1 VSGRREFVRD
11 AALLGAA
18 LAFPGAEWL
27 EAGRPLRPRREGSG
41 APGPSGGSHGARRRP
56 ADPSRLAT
64 WDGPV
69 DEEYWR
75 LVRSQFLISPRGVYF
90 NTGTIGASPRQVVD
104 AVVEHMRAYE
114 TVFEARA
121 FDGAA
126 LRRSTAALVGAPPQT
141 LVFTRNTTES
151 MNYVANGLELSAGD
165 EILTTTHE
173 HVGGR
178 CPWELVARRRH
189 LTLTQFPLPVPPRSA
204 EQVVDAWR
212 ERITPRTRVMM
223 ISHILFTNGLVQPL
237 RELCAL
243 ARERGVIT
251 AVDGAHGPGLLPLD
265 LVGSGCD
272 FYCASPH
279 KWLLAPKGSG
289 LLYISEPWLDRLW
302 PTIASGGWDDL
313 SIKGERFDHK
323 GTLNESLLAGFQAA
337 VDFNGLIG
345 QDRIWARCRQLSER
359 LYAGLA
365 RIDGVELKSATA
377 PELRAP
383 LVSFT
388 LADWSTDGL
397 IRALWQRGPV
407 RVRHVAEYDYH
418 WVRMST
424 HVYNS
429 PEEVDRV
436 LGIVAELARTRE
448 GG

>member
-11 AALLGAA
+11 AAALGAA
-18 LAFPGAEWL
+18 FAFPGAEWL
-27 EAGRPLRPRREGSG
+27 KEARPGSLRRAGSG
-41 APGPSGGSHGARRRP
+41 APGPSDGTLGAGP
-56 ADPSRLAT
+56 GAADSALLAT

-90 NTGTIGASPRQVVD
+90 NTGTIGASPRPVVD
-104 AVVEHMRAYE
+104 AVVEHLRAFE
-114 TVFEARA
+114 TVFDARG

-126 LRRSTAALVGAPPQT
+126 LRRSTATLVGAPPQT

-151 MNYVANGLELSAGD
+151 MNYVANGLDLAPGD
-165 EILTTTHE
+165 EILMTTHE
-173 HVGGR
+173 HVGGM
-178 CPWELVARRRH
+178 CPWQLVARRRN

-204 EQVVDAWR
+204 GQIVDAWR

-223 ISHILFTNGLVQPL
+223 ISHVLFTNGLIQPL

-243 ARERGVIT
+243 ARERGIVT
-251 AVDGAHGPGLLPLD
+251 AVDGAHGPGLLRLD
-265 LVGSGCD
+265 LAASGCD

-289 LLYISEPWLDRLW
+289 LLYIAEPWLDRLW

-323 GTLNESLLAGFQAA
+323 GTLNESLLVGFQAA
-337 VDFNGLIG
+337 VDFNGTIG
-345 QDRIWARCRQLSER
+345 QDRVWARCRELGER
-359 LYAGLA
+359 LYAGLS
-365 RIDGVELKSATA
+365 RINGVTLTSATDA
-377 PELRAP
+377 AIRAP

-388 LADWSTDGL
+388 LRGWTTPDL
-397 IRALWQRGPV
+397 IRALWERGPV
-407 RVRHVAEYDYH
+407 RVRHVAEYDYG

-436 LGIVAELARTRE
+436 LGIVEELARQRQ

>member
-1 VSGRREFVRD
+1 VTGRREFVRN

-18 LAFPGAEWL
+18 FAFPGAEWL
-27 EAGRPLRPRREGSG
+27 EAASLTPLRGDVSG
-41 APGPSGGSHGARRRP
+41 GLGRSDGSHGGRPRP
-56 ADPSRLAT
+56 ADPSLLAA

-90 NTGTIGASPRQVVD
+90 NTGTIGASPRPVVD
-104 AVVEHMRAYE
+104 AVVEHLRAFE
-114 TVFEARA
+114 TVFEAKG

-126 LRRSTAALVGAPPQT
+126 LRRSTATLVGAPPET

-151 MNYVANGLELSAGD
+151 MNYVANGLDLAPGD

-178 CPWELVARRRH
+178 CPWELVARRRQ

-204 EQVVDAWR
+204 RQVVDAWR

-243 ARERGVIT
+243 ARERGIVS
-251 AVDGAHGPGLLPLD
+251 AVDGAHGPGLLRLD
-265 LVGSGCD
+265 LAASGCD

-289 LLYISEPWLDRLW
+289 LLYIAQPWLDRLW

-337 VDFNGLIG
+337 VDFNGMIG
-345 QDRIWARCRQLSER
+345 QDRIWARCRELSER

-365 RIDGVELKSATA
+365 RIDGVDLKSATDA
-377 PELRAP
+377 DLRAP

-388 LADWSTDGL
+388 VAGWTTDDL
-397 IRALWQRGPV
+397 IRALWERGPV

-424 HVYNS
+424 HIYNS
-429 PEEVDRV
+429 PPEVDRV
-436 LGIVAELARTRE
+436 LGIVAELARQR
-448 GG
+448 GRG